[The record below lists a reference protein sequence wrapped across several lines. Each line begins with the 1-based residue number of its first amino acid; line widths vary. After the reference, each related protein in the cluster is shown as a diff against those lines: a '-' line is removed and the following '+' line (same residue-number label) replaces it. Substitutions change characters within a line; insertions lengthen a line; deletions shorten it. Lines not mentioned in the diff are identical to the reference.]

1 MIIPQKMTARLSKME
16 QFNDR
21 FGHFWF
27 QLETGQQLER
37 LAGQYV
43 SILLPDGQRR
53 AYSMADEPKTQQFE
67 LLIDML
73 PAGAGVTYLRQL
85 RLGDTVEILAP
96 LGQLVVKGRAAHNYL
111 LASGSGI
118 SPLRS
123 IVRDQLLTQKNTDEW
138 TLIWS
143 MSHESEFFWGPEW
156 QKLAAECQNFHFYP
170 LADDASDQLGAE
182 KLFVPEKLTQ
192 LSPLGECHFYLCG
205 GPVMMTACQKW
216 LTEHGFG
223 PEMVT
228 LEHFQVPKRG

>member
-21 FGHFWF
+21 FWHFWF

-85 RLGDTVEILAP
+85 QPGETVEILAP
-96 LGQLVVKGRAAHNYL
+96 LGQLVVKGRAAQNYL

-143 MSHESEFFWGPEW
+143 MSHESDFFWRDEW
-156 QKLAAECQNFHFYP
+156 AQLAAGHQNFDYYL
-170 LADDASDQLGAE
+170 LADDATGEGGIQ
-182 KLFVPEKLTQ
+182 KMFVPEQLAL
-192 LSPLGECHFYLCG
+192 LSPPAESHFYLCG
-205 GPVMMTACQKW
+205 GPVMMAACQKW